1 MPYGVRPSLIAVAVP
16 ALALVALAAAA
27 TAPPTTTAFMPGRTF
42 GIGEQQVYS
51 IEQDTK
57 LIVRFRRADGSIDA
71 RNIESNTKRSVAFT
85 VEGLTS
91 AGNPVLG
98 VATAV
103 ATPAPNGPKGPL
115 LQGPIPQSA
124 SPNAS
129 ASVSPPPSPDVAA
142 DGSVRVDG
150 DLAGLAPLGGVLAG
164 AASDKLDPRT
174 TWRSEAAVKLPLVAL
189 ALHMSNTANAPA
201 NPDENTGVIDVT
213 STGSVDVSG
222 SPRISGYGAT
232 RLRGSGVAAVQA
244 FLDQKR
250 GVVLGML
257 LNVGSRGN
265 AASAHGDHGE
275 YDLNVQYSVRLV
287 RYVAGAPIQTSPSPG
302 AQPTLDTLTRFAS
315 PSSVFSNGSLN
326 PLARPAPTDPIFRAT
341 PFPGPTET
349 ATPAPSESLPPVPI
363 PQSSDAPIASP
374 PPPPT
379 ASPGT

>member
-1 MPYGVRPSLIAVAVP
+1 MPYRVRPSLIAFAAP
-16 ALALVALAAAA
+16 ALALVALAAAVS
-27 TAPPTTTAFMPGRTF
+27 APPTTTAFMPGRTF

-103 ATPAPNGPKGPL
+103 ATPAPSGGSENAPA
-115 LQGPIPQSA
+115 QGTAQPS
-124 SPNAS
+124 AS

-164 AASDKLDPRT
+164 AAADKLDPRT

-201 NPDENTGVIDVT
+201 NPDENTGVIGVT

-222 SPRISGYGAT
+222 SPKISGYGAT
-232 RLRGSGVAAVQA
+232 RLRGSGAAAVQA

-275 YDLNVQYSVRLV
+275 YELNVQYSVRLV
-287 RYVAGAPIQTSPSPG
+287 RYVAGAPIQASPSPG